1 VKTVWFDSTFGSPWL
16 SALVHVFLMRKSR
29 QPYIRHIFE
38 VSSDGE
44 NDDIW
49 IDKID
54 GGERIV
60 ISCDQGHDKP
70 RLPAECKKR
79 NITHI
84 IFSSAAHNQDRF
96 EKARAII
103 MLWPDILETFNAPLG
118 SRFQIG
124 KAQTNYVLTVK

>member
-1 VKTVWFDSTFGSPWL
+1 TIY
-16 SALVHVFLMRKSR
+16 VHHKPTNTNSYTIKLT
-29 QPYIRHIFE
+29 
-38 VSSDGE
+38 
-44 NDDIW
+44 
-49 IDKID
+49 

-70 RLPAECKKR
+70 RLPLECKKR

-84 IFSSAAHNQDRF
+84 IFSSAAHNQSKF

-103 MLWPDILETFNAPLG
+103 MLWPEILETFNALPG

-124 KAQTNYVLTVK
+124 KAHHGYALTAK